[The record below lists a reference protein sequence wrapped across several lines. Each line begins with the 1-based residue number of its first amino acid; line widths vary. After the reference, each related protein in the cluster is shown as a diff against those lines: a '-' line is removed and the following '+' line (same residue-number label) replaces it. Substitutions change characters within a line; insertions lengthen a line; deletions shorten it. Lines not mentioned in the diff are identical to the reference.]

1 MRAARIANGTALTTR
16 FTFYSRVHDLLS
28 GSPIH
33 VLSTNDEANED
44 ADRHAPGRD
53 RQPRAAFQDRRGC
66 PAVEGALKL
75 NPIDVQALLFI
86 ADHPG
91 CTASVVGQHLGVVAT
106 TTSALLDRLVR
117 YGLVLRERVESNR
130 RIVHLSLRAAGQE
143 RVKRLIETA
152 NAHCRAMLEV
162 LAPEERAP
170 PER

>member
-1 MRAARIANGTALTTR
+1 MISYQEVRSTYYLRMTKPTKTQIDTLRVGIDNLVRRFKIA
-16 FTFYSRVHDLLS
+16 
-28 GSPIH
+28 
-33 VLSTNDEANED
+33 EA
-44 ADRHAPGRD
+44 G
-53 RQPRAAFQDRRGC
+53 

-117 YGLVLRERVESNR
+117 YGLVLRERAESNR

-162 LAPEERAP
+162 LAPEERACFV
-170 PER
+170 EAVIKIASSIS